1 MSNKLNLQLNPI
13 NLIDLIGVDTCLKIL
28 KNLNEKNNQF
38 YIPEILQTALDKN
51 ILGKKNKTSI
61 KSLLK

>member
-1 MSNKLNLQLNPI
+1 MY
-13 NLIDLIGVDTCLKIL
+13 TCLKIL